1 MASREIK
8 HEFRDRILPPDHPLS
23 IHVRRVTSRIL
34 KHSNLGHVRGETSPL
49 AIDEPLFGST
59 WTLEDP
65 YTATIRETH
74 GPEKE
79 WDVVVVHDKSI
90 INASASPGWYK
101 WSLTPCRTLIRTWRS
116 HYGIHRDITY
126 MSGRTRPRCCAGTWS
141 FIFFVEYPTIHWS
154 KRYRNWPRSRP
165 SHRRKAIFTNN
176 KIYPA
181 HGLAISLWSGLP
193 HWKYASYIPPRTS
206 KFPHTR
212 NRRWL
217 FQLFSLSSRVM
228 VPLSADLIGLRL
240 MSRACYDPRAAPEWV
255 ILFV

>member
-1 MASREIK
+1 MLQPRLVGASDLQLPAERWSELEGLITVYTG
-8 HEFRDRILPPDHPLS
+8 ILPICRDEQGLAVVLAHG
-23 IHVRRVTSRIL
+23 
-34 KHSNLGHVRGETSPL
+34 HS
-49 AIDEPLFGST
+49 F
-59 WTLEDP
+59 
-65 YTATIRETH
+65 
-74 GPEKE
+74 
-79 WDVVVVHDKSI
+79 
-90 INASASPGWYK
+90 
-101 WSLTPCRTLIRTWRS
+101 
-116 HYGIHRDITY
+116 
-126 MSGRTRPRCCAGTWS
+126 
-141 FIFFVEYPTIHWS
+141 FFVEYPTIHWS

-181 HGLAISLWSGLP
+181 HGLAIPLWSGLP
-193 HWKYASYIPPRTS
+193 HWKYASYISPRTS